1 MNSILNTTEIV
12 GTVELPQGEFE
23 VCASADATY
32 NQNSGTLSVELGANL
47 RPGAAT
53 DKTTDVHA
61 EWIPKGQIV
70 NEHVGIEEAGE
81 VARDIFKRW
90 VRKIRE
96 CVPSLRAP
104 TF

>member
-1 MNSILNTTEIV
+1 MNSILNINEIV

-32 NQNSGTLSVELGANL
+32 DQKANSLVVRLDTSL
-47 RPGAAT
+47 RPCVTIENAADREAT
-53 DKTTDVHA
+53 
-61 EWIPKGQIV
+61 WLPKSQSV
-70 NEHVGIEEAGE
+70 TEHVGIDEAGE

-90 VRKIRE
+90 VRKVRE
-96 CVPSLRAP
+96 SAPALRSP